1 LRTKRYK
8 NRKLR
13 VTSVLLLGKLDGC
26 Q

>member
-1 LRTKRYK
+1 MRTKRYK